1 MWEDSCEEGKTLLTP
16 TSISKLSL
24 AFKNLIKDF
33 PQELIHDVLIRLPIK
48 PLVKCTSVCKS
59 WRTIIKDPTF
69 ILTHLTHKRSFNTQ
83 NATHLL
89 LLHTVFGEDLYHVL
103 VKPHIEGFKEDLYS
117 LHYDNSAFGEYCKIE
132 FPIGL
137 KQILV
142 NQCFRMVA
150 SCNGLVCLSDDLELY
165 AYSFV
170 LWNPCVRK
178 YVILPEPLVKYC
190 SHGGYEATIGL
201 GYDAVTNDFKVVRL
215 ATLIDVNERVYDC
228 PTIAQVYSLAKG
240 CWSRLRSDLPP
251 CQICGCSS
259 QAFVNGVLHWLALR
273 LTDGAYSYFVLTF
286 DVGVESF
293 REMMLP
299 KNFKLDGSL
308 ALRLS
313 VSGDKKSIALFASH
327 GGYEATIGL
336 GYDAVTNDFKV
347 VRLATLID
355 VNERVYDCP
364 TIAQVYSLA
373 KGCWSRLRSD
383 LPPCQICGCSSQAFV
398 NGVLHWL
405 ALRLTDGAYSYFVL
419 TFDVGVESFREM
431 MLPKNFKLDGSLAL
445 RLSVS
450 GDKKSIALF
459 ARCQSVT
466 DSFLDIWLMG
476 EYCVEKSWTKL
487 MILTPQGPERSLP
500 GALCFRKS
508 GEVVLAREDDL
519 ELVSVDLVS
528 KQFKSFGV
536 AGGQLCAVLPYE
548 ESLVLLDSKDAA
560 SY

>member
-16 TSISKLSL
+16 ASISKLSL

-103 VKPHIEGFKEDLYS
+103 GKPHIEGFKEDLYS

-150 SCNGLVCLSDDLELY
+150 SCNGLVCPSDDLELY

-201 GYDAVTNDFKVVRL
+201 GYDAVANDFKVVRL

-293 REMMLP
+293 
-299 KNFKLDGSL
+299 G
-308 ALRLS
+308 
-313 VSGDKKSIALFASH
+313 
-327 GGYEATIGL
+327 
-336 GYDAVTNDFKV
+336 
-347 VRLATLID
+347 
-355 VNERVYDCP
+355 
-364 TIAQVYSLA
+364 
-373 KGCWSRLRSD
+373 
-383 LPPCQICGCSSQAFV
+383 
-398 NGVLHWL
+398 
-405 ALRLTDGAYSYFVL
+405 
-419 TFDVGVESFREM
+419 EM

-487 MILTPQGPERSLP
+487 MILAPQGPERSLP

-519 ELVSVDLVS
+519 ELVSVDL
-528 KQFKSFGV
+528 QGCSF
-536 AGGQLCAVLPYE
+536 
-548 ESLVLLDSKDAA
+548 LLREKEVGNKGEMILKTR
-560 SY
+560 